1 VKELLAEFRASI
13 VVTVL
18 LAFLCCGI
26 YPVVVWGIAQAAF
39 PEKANGSL
47 LKVGGNVVGSSLIG
61 QGFKGPA
68 YFHPR
73 PSAAGKGYDAANSG
87 GTNLGP
93 TSKRLIEDVRSRVA
107 AYRAENGLPP
117 ESMVPADA
125 ATTSASGLDPH
136 ISLANA
142 VDQAGRVAAARGL
155 TKEDVLKRMRAHAE
169 GRTFGILGEPRVNVL
184 MLNLDLD
191 GKLLPR

>member
-1 VKELLAEFRASI
+1 MKELLAEFRASI
-13 VVTVL
+13 VVTVM
-18 LAFLCCGI
+18 LAFLVCGL

-61 QGFKGPA
+61 QGFKGQA

-73 PSAAGKGYDAANSG
+73 PSAAGQGYDAANSG

-93 TSKRLIEDVRSRVA
+93 TSKRLIEDVRGRIA
-107 AYRAENGLPP
+107 AYRAENGLPT

-142 VDQAGRVAAARGL
+142 MDQAGRVAAARGL
-155 TKEDVLKRMRAHAE
+155 TKEDVLKRVRAHAE
-169 GRTFGILGEPRVNVL
+169 GRTLGILGEPRVNVL

-191 GKLLPR
+191 GKL

>member
-1 VKELLAEFRASI
+1 MKELLAEFRASI

-18 LAFLCCGI
+18 LAFLCCGL
-26 YPVVVWGIAQAAF
+26 YPVVVWAIAQAAF
-39 PEKANGSL
+39 SEKANGSL

-107 AYRAENGLPP
+107 AYREENGLPT

-155 TKEDVLKRMRAHAE
+155 TKEEVMKKVRAHAE
-169 GRTFGILGEPRVNVL
+169 GRIFGILGEPRVNVL

-191 GKLLPR
+191 GKL

>member
-1 VKELLAEFRASI
+1 MKELLAEFRASI

-18 LAFLCCGI
+18 LAFLCCGL

-61 QGFKGPA
+61 QEFKGPA

-107 AYRAENGLPP
+107 AYREENGLPT

-169 GRTFGILGEPRVNVL
+169 GRTFGIFGEPRVNVL

>member
-1 VKELLAEFRASI
+1 MKELLAEFRASI
-13 VVTVL
+13 VATVM
-18 LAFLCCGI
+18 LAILVCGL
-26 YPVVVWGIAQAAF
+26 YPAVVWAIAQAAF
-39 PEKANGSL
+39 PGKANGSL

-93 TSKRLIEDVRSRVA
+93 TSKRLIEDVRGRIA
-107 AYRAENGLPP
+107 AYRAENGLPT

-142 VDQAGRVAAARGL
+142 MDQAGRVAAARGL
-155 TKEDVLKRMRAHAE
+155 TKEDVLKRVRAHAE
-169 GRTFGILGEPRVNVL
+169 GRTLGILGEPRVNVL

-191 GKLLPR
+191 GKL